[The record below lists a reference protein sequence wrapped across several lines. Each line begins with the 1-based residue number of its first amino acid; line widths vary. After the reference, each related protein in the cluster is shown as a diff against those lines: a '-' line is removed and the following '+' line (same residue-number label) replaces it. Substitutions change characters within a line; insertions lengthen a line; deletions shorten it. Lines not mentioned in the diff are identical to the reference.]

1 MAKHTI
7 LHAEHELLGAVFDI
21 NPQTGYEIPISYG
34 TPAST
39 VGDKTSEAECCLF
52 DVSGHTYQLIGG
64 ALAPSLVSDIFAGP
78 VLDIGDLSFQPVFT
92 GDGAVVS
99 VVLVARSGDNE
110 YFYLD
115 ISNHGGLLSSCI
127 ANYLF
132 EKKRQGASSET
143 VSLED
148 ADQLLV
154 PLFLAGPRAHEV
166 LSDYLNDTQSA
177 LPPIGKLSFCLL
189 DARIAALIGHVPLKD
204 LDAYIVLVNPQQV
217 QILWRSLLSFPMVV
231 PIGEADLIQ
240 ILSHELPWLRASHN
254 VDETSISQDVHN
266 VHGFVRSSRDFIGG
280 QALQ

>member
-92 GDGAVVS
+92 VVS

-132 EKKRQGASSET
+132 EKKRQGASSEK

-154 PLFLAGPRAHEV
+154 PLFVAGPRAHEV